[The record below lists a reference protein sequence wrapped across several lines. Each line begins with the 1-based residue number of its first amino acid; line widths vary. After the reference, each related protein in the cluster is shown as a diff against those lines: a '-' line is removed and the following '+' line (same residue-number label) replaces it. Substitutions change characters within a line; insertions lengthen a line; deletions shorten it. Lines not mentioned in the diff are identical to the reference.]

1 MQPARVEKR
10 KAVRASSISERIMI
24 ILLLLV
30 LSSLMVKFDFEG
42 MDFQNRDRL
51 NFNNAAGCE

>member
-30 LSSLMVKFDFEG
+30 LSSLMVKFDFER

-51 NFNNAAGCE
+51 NLNNAAGCE